1 MLVTVVM
8 AYPLCCTGMNERQS
22 GRKKVKTPS
31 YVQSHNK
38 DMVSTLSSG
47 VEDLG
52 SDAEVGRRRRYP
64 KLGSEIHAVVVMST
78 KARHRIRPHSQSSW
92 EGRLWSVGRTSIGA
106 I

>member
-1 MLVTVVM
+1 MRGIQD
-8 AYPLCCTGMNERQS
+8 A
-22 GRKKVKTPS
+22 RKRKHHHTFS
-31 YVQSHNK
+31 RAIH

-47 VEDLG
+47 VEVLG

-78 KARHRIRPHSQSSW
+78 KARHRIRLDSQSLW
-92 EGRLWSVGRTSIGA
+92 EGRFWSVGRTSIGA